1 MIQPIIR
8 FLKRFA
14 VLLPGLI
21 IAYVSV
27 MNIFP
32 LIDSQTPK
40 LVAFLAT
47 YILAAYVLIPAIIRV
62 WRLFVPPRH
71 LPIYSVTP
79 DGFASDPINI
89 GIIGSRQQL
98 VEAMQQAGWH
108 VADKHSP
115 KNMLKEVVST
125 LLSEPYLSAPMSSLY
140 LFGRHQDIGF
150 EIQIAGEFK
159 NRHHVRFWATTYDQP
174 LSKLK
179 TAENIH
185 WFPRRQLRNRQQEQ
199 LLWLGAASK
208 DIGLALIRH
217 NAQLTH
223 MIHPNT
229 DRERD
234 LIAEQLQIDGAKL
247 VTTIP
252 LMRPYKLTNRVWRGY
267 LQTDGQLKVVQLKPQ
282 D

>member
-1 MIQPIIR
+1 MILSIIR

-14 VLLPGLI
+14 VLLPGLL

-27 MNIFP
+27 RNIFP
-32 LIDSQTPK
+32 LLDSQTPK
-40 LVAFLAT
+40 LIAFLIT
-47 YILAAYVLIPAIIRV
+47 YVLAAYVLIPAILRA

-71 LPIYSVTP
+71 LPIYSITP

-98 VEAMQQAGWH
+98 IGAMRRAGWH
-108 VADKHSP
+108 VADNHSP
-115 KNMLKEVVST
+115 RNMLREIVST
-125 LLSEPYLSAPMSSLY
+125 ILSKPYPSAPMSSLY
-140 LFGRHQDIGF
+140 LFGRHQDVGF
-150 EIQIAGEFK
+150 EIQIADQFK

-174 LSKLK
+174 LSKLQ

-185 WFPRRQLRNRQQEQ
+185 WFPRRQLRDRQEEQ

-223 MIHPNT
+223 MIHPDT
-229 DRERD
+229 DQERD
-234 LIAEQLQIDGAKL
+234 LIAEQLQIDGAEL
-247 VTTIP
+247 ITTIP

-267 LQTDGQLKVVQLKPQ
+267 LQTDGQLKVIKLKPEA
-282 D
+282 